1 MAELDKDRIAAA
13 ALAIADKHGV
23 DGFTMRAV
31 ADALDVTPMALYHH
45 VQDKAALVT
54 LLVDTVIRK
63 HPLPPTTG
71 AWQGDLLSMA
81 QWMRQSMVKH
91 PVVAQLRH
99 AYNVWTPAMLQMT
112 ERWLSLWQQ
121 STLDLEDA
129 VLAATTSSMAITGL
143 VKEEMIFYTMKHPGN
158 EMLAWLPNVR
168 VMFNAEPNRDAQF
181 ELAVRSL
188 IDGLHARLR
197 LNQNASARTQSVKPA
212 GNASHRA
219 QLPQRSNTLAH
230 SGVGRKIGKRSKD

>member
-45 VQDKAALVT
+45 MQDKAALVT

-71 AWQGDLLSMA
+71 AWQDDLLSMA

-168 VMFNAEPNRDAQF
+168 AMFNAEPNRDAQF

-197 LNQNASARTQSVKPA
+197 LNRNASARTQSVKPA

-219 QLPQRSNTLAH
+219 QLQQRSNTLAH
-230 SGVGRKIGKRSKD
+230 SRVGRKPGKRSKG

>member
-1 MAELDKDRIAAA
+1 MAELDRDRIAAA

-31 ADALDVTPMALYHH
+31 ANALDVTPMALYHH
-45 VQDKAALVT
+45 VRDKAALVT
-54 LLVDTVIRK
+54 ILVDTAIRK

-71 AWQGDLLSMA
+71 VWQDDLLIMA
-81 QWMRQSMVKH
+81 QWMRQSMLNH

-121 STLDLEDA
+121 STLDLADA
-129 VLAATTSSMAITGL
+129 VLAATTSSMAITGF
-143 VKEEMIFYTMKHPGN
+143 VKEEMIFCTMQHPGN

-168 VMFNAEPNRDAQF
+168 VMFNTVHDRDTQF

-188 IDGLHARLR
+188 IDGLHARLT
-197 LNQNASARTQSVKPA
+197 LNQNTSARTQSVKKA
-212 GNASHRA
+212 GKATHRM
-219 QLPQRSNTLAH
+219 QRQQQRNTSAY
-230 SGVGRKIGKRSKD
+230 SQTYRKLGKRGKS